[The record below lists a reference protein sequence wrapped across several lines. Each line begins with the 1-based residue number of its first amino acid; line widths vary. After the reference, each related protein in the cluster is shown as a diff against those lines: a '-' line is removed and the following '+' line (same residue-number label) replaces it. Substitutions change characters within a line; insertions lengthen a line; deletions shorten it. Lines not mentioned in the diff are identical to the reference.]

1 MISAR
6 DLRDKDNLLKI
17 EDKPGYYKWWASRE
31 DLDFILKRLS
41 VSFDD
46 IKSGLEVKDGLYA
59 VYVGIAVKESVR
71 KRLDWHVND
80 KHTESQVQNGTLST
94 LRQSIASLVAG
105 NQYDKEATNGF
116 IDRLRV
122 EYFVSGNPVKSEAAK
137 EELHRIEREL
147 LARNFYILN
156 IQENTHPL
164 AALTKRKLS
173 QLRTQSK

>member
-1 MISAR
+1 MISAK
-6 DLRDKDNLLKI
+6 DLRDKNNLLKI
-17 EDKPGYYKWWASRE
+17 EDKPGYYKWWAARE
-31 DLDFILKRLS
+31 DLDIILKRLS

-46 IKSGLEVKDGLYA
+46 IKSGLESRDGLYA

-80 KHTESQVQNGTLST
+80 KHSKSQVENGTLST

-137 EELHRIEREL
+137 EELHRIERDL
-147 LARNFYILN
+147 LARNLYILN

-164 AALTKRKLS
+164 AAYTKRKLS
-173 QLRTQSK
+173 QLRIQSK